1 MTTLR
6 VAQIIARAVVWIAGG
21 DQRIVV
27 LAKDEE
33 GREYKLVVIQ
43 DRSLMERSF
52 DSFPG
57 AFVRFLD
64 YANLNL
70 VLRNDVLS
78 LEAPEGA
85 DVEIEC
91 FPSRE
96 ELLAAWKRIG
106 GRIKEEGAG
115 EGG

>member
-6 VAQIIARAVVWIAGG
+6 VAQIVARAAMRIVGG
-21 DQRIVV
+21 DQRIIV

-33 GREYKLVVIQ
+33 GREYRLVVIQ
-43 DRSLMERSF
+43 DCSLMERSF
-52 DSFPG
+52 ESFPD
-57 AFVRFLD
+57 AFARFLD

-85 DVEIEC
+85 DVEIRC

-106 GRIKEEGAG
+106 GKIKEEGAG